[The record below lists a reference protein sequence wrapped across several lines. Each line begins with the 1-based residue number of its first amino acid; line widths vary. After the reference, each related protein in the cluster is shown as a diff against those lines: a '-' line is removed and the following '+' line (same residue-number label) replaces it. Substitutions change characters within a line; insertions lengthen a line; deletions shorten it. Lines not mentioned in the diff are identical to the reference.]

1 MGNKIFRVK
10 NLPDAAGSVF
20 GKTDGIMSAN
30 LIKKAKVEAKFVNFD
45 FELPLTVESFQII
58 ISPFAPMECKGP
70 SLSSNAKAALDK
82 AKPGTTVII
91 RNIKAR
97 TAKGMKPKVA
107 AITIDLN

>member
-1 MGNKIFRVK
+1 
-10 NLPDAAGSVF
+10 
-20 GKTDGIMSAN
+20 
-30 LIKKAKVEAKFVNFD
+30 
-45 FELPLTVESFQII
+45 
-58 ISPFAPMECKGP
+58 MECKGS